1 MKTISLAA
9 AACVSLA
16 ALPAR
21 AQDADAAARFFQN
34 KTVTIAV
41 ASSPGGGLDTFGRL
55 VSRHLG
61 KHIPGHPAVV
71 VSNVPGAGG
80 NVLAQ
85 TLNSVAPKDGTY
97 IGISFPSVMIDPLLS
112 ENHRS
117 YDPTKFNYI
126 GNANAEVLVC
136 LLRKDA
142 TAKTPADL
150 LTADLIIGATAPGS
164 TTADFPM
171 LTKGLFGAQF
181 KLVTGYKGSR
191 EVTLAMEKNEVQGL
205 CGLGWSTVKVQY
217 PDILKGDMFA
227 RVFSQEDLKGH
238 PELNAKGIPLM
249 TTLAKTDADRQAL
262 QFFYSQNAFSRPFF
276 LPPGVPADRVAV
288 LRKAFLEAI
297 RDPELQADAK
307 RMNIDA
313 DPTSGEELQE
323 KIAAMY
329 ATPKPVVERVRKAM
343 GR

>member
-1 MKTISLAA
+1 MKSIILASGASLA
-9 AACVSLA
+9 LTLQP
-16 ALPAR
+16 AL
-21 AQDADAAARFFQN
+21 AQDADAARFFKD
-34 KTVTIAV
+34 KTITIAV
-41 ASSPGGGLDTFGRL
+41 GSSPGGGLDVFGRL

-61 KHIPGHPAVV
+61 KHIPGHPSVI

-85 TLNSVAPKDGTY
+85 NLNAVAPKDGTY
-97 IGISFPSVMIDPLLS
+97 MGITFPSVIVDPLLS

-117 YDPTKFNYI
+117 YDPTKFNYL

-136 LLRKDA
+136 LLRADA
-142 TAKTPADL
+142 AAKTLPDF

-171 LTKGLFGAQF
+171 LTKGLFGAKFQ
-181 KLVTGYKGSR
+181 LVTGYKGSR

-227 RVFSQEDLKGH
+227 RVFAQEDLKGH
-238 PELNAKGIPLM
+238 PELNAKNVPLI
-249 TTLAKTDADRQAL
+249 TSLAKTDADKAAL
-262 QFFYSQNAFSRPFF
+262 QFFYAQSAFSRPFI
-276 LPPGVPADRVAV
+276 LPPGVPAERVAMM
-288 LRKAFLEAI
+288 RKAFLETI
-297 RDPELQADAK
+297 HDPELQDDAK

-329 ATPKPVVERVRKAM
+329 ETPKDVIDRVRKAM

>member
-1 MKTISLAA
+1 MKIAVLAA
-9 AACVSLA
+9 VACAGLA
-16 ALPAR
+16 VPVW
-21 AQDADAAARFFQN
+21 AQNTDAEARFFKD

-41 ASSPGGGLDTFGRL
+41 GSSPGGGLDVFGRL

-61 KHIPGHPAVV
+61 KHVPGHPNVV

-85 TLNSVAPKDGTY
+85 SLNAVAPKDGTFMA
-97 IGISFPSVMIDPLLS
+97 ITFPSVMIDPLLS
-112 ENHRS
+112 ESHRS
-117 YDPTKFNYI
+117 YDPTKFNYV

-142 TAKTPADL
+142 PAKSLPDL

-171 LTKGLFGAQF
+171 LTKGLFGGKF

-227 RVFSQEDLKGH
+227 RVFAQEDLQGH
-238 PELNAKGIPLM
+238 PELNAKQIPQM
-249 TTLAKTDADRQAL
+249 GSLARSDADRAAL
-262 QFFYSQNAFSRPFF
+262 QMFYSQNAFSRPFI
-276 LPPGVPADRVAV
+276 LPPGVPAERVAV
-288 LRKAFLEAI
+288 LRSAFMETI
-297 RDPELQADAK
+297 KDPELQADAR

-313 DPTSGEELQE
+313 DPTSGEELQQ

-329 ATPKPVVERVRKAM
+329 ATPKDVIDRVKKAM